1 MEFALVHDNQLLL
14 GPIGF
19 NVRMINSELE
29 DLELDDRISTQS
41 YSQVPIHFSDGLTHL
56 VPATK
61 TIPDHNPKYHNV
73 GNFNWEIVEDIEDDI
88 AVEVKFVYPINNK
101 SLDQIKDEYKAAVKP
116 ERQRRENTSVE
127 VNINNSTV
135 TVSTDR
141 ENRLALTSKYV
152 AGPGPHNFK
161 FDNGTWLEVTTE
173 DLQTIIQAVDAKVQE
188 AYDWELAKLAEI
200 DACENGEEVYAVVIV
215 PPVERPERPEVI
227 ANAQS

>member
-1 MEFALVHDNQLLL
+1 MEFALIHDNQLLL

-101 SLDQIKDEYKAAVKP
+101 SLDQIKNEYKSGVKP
-116 ERQRRENTSVE
+116 ERQRRENTTVG
-127 VNINNSTV
+127 VTINNSAV
-135 TVSTDR
+135 TVSTSR
-141 ENRLALTSKYV
+141 ESRLEFISKLLGNE
-152 AGPGPHNFK
+152 GPYNFK
-161 FDNGTWLEVTTE
+161 FDNGTWVEITKADLESIISQI
-173 DLQTIIQAVDAKVQE
+173 DLKVQE
-188 AYDWELAKLAEI
+188 AFDWELAKLAEI
-200 DACENGEEVYAVVIV
+200 DACESAEAVYEVEIV
-215 PPVERPERPEVI
+215 PPVERPEGPGLV
-227 ANAQS
+227 